1 MNLIR
6 RAAFAATSV
15 VLVVASVFAVSSAAV
30 ADPTPV
36 GSVRFRVVPGTIDAP
51 MQANE
56 ISIALQYSSDGATWS
71 DPQTQVPANSRYPTL
86 SGLSY
91 GHYRATVTDLLRT
104 GLAPQNITFDV
115 AAPSA
120 VLPAPVVL
128 AGTSTVAGTVRL
140 DDPTSG
146 NPRPATAG
154 EVQAVLYVLS
164 NGTFYP
170 YTSTTALTDS
180 SGGFSFDGI
189 DTTDFSFTLDFVY
202 KGTDPGYIGTW
213 LGGSSWDS
221 PGGAI
226 GGSSAAIPPV
236 AVTLSYTNTIGGTLT
251 DSASRPLAG
260 VAVCAIP
267 QAIWQPS
274 MCSQTAWIGATSDSA
289 GHYAIGKL
297 ADGPYVIEFRPPNG
311 YSGQVWHGANAYG
324 PPTPV
329 VLGGQKLVSGF
340 DATIYQD
347 NTIATTVS
355 IKGLS
360 ASQLAA
366 VGNSFVDV
374 QQLDQGS
381 NTWVDSNRWL
391 QSDATGHLTI
401 TSLLPGTYRVD
412 LKFTDKFKASVHKLS
427 DPVTFNGE
435 GQAASVSATL
445 VQAIRPGT
453 TVMMPGS
460 PAVYLVD
467 GSTTLVPV
475 DSMTTLT
482 DLGFSTNPVV
492 YDKSRLSTYTISSA
506 HLSDVVGCYGNAYL
520 GAEGV
525 LHDFT
530 PATGLSKTP
539 HGITHLDDA
548 TCDVLKR
555 ADYGSIT
562 PPILGVHG
570 NPTVYSIGDDG
581 KKHPYISMDDLRAQA
596 SYFPDINWVS
606 SYFLDQFPV
615 GGIFIPPGRLVKAT
629 SSPTVYLVDGWSRL
643 APLTSFDP
651 VIDAGVP
658 LQIDVV
664 AASQLSDYT
673 ASTTPF
679 RNTFDCYGTRMI
691 AGAGKIYILDSGVAT
706 GLPST
711 TIDPETCNALTL
723 NHFVGTLHH
732 ALFVKSATDPT
743 IYFVNAA
750 GAKQRVF
757 SMSTLATLSAPDP
770 AAYVTVNNGFL
781 ASIPNGPDLVM
792 PGMLVKSPTSP
803 TVYVADGSGGIIPIR
818 SFTTASDL
826 GVPGGLV
833 TASAATISSL
843 TVAPTTLSNL
853 VSCSGTDW
861 IGAQG
866 ELWPIDPSVVG
877 SLPVST
883 LPSTL
888 CAVLPKSSATL
899 GTNVFIKTAA
909 SAVVFAL
916 QAGVKHPVGSWA
928 TLVRLAGAQPVTVLT
943 ADSDFVGRVPTG
955 ASLP

>member
-1 MNLIR
+1 MNLFR
-6 RAAFAATSV
+6 RAALAATSV
-15 VLVVASVFAVSSAAV
+15 LLVTASVFAVSSAAV
-30 ADPTPV
+30 ADPAPV
-36 GSVRFRVVPGTIDAP
+36 GSVRLLIIPGTSNAP

-56 ISIALQYSSDGATWS
+56 ISIALRYSSDGVTWS
-71 DPQTQVPANSRYPTL
+71 DPQTQVPANSKGPTL
-86 SGLSY
+86 TGLPY
-91 GHYRATVTDLLRT
+91 GHYRATVTDVLRP
-104 GLAPQNITFDV
+104 GLAPKDITFDV
-115 AAPSA
+115 SAPFL
-120 VLPAPVVL
+120 VGPVVVL
-128 AGTSTVAGTVRL
+128 AGTSTVAGTVQL
-140 DDPTSG
+140 SDPTSG

-154 EVQAVLYVLS
+154 EVQAVLYVLM

-170 YTSTTALTDS
+170 YANATALTDS
-180 SGGFSFDGI
+180 SGGFSLGGI
-189 DTTDFSFTLDFVY
+189 DTTDFTYTVDFVY
-202 KGTDPGYIGTW
+202 KGTDPGYVGTW

-236 AVTLSYTNTIGGTLT
+236 AVTLSYTNTIAGTLT

-267 QAIWQPS
+267 QSIWQPS
-274 MCSQTAWIGATSDSA
+274 MCSQTAWKGATTDSA
-289 GHYAIGKL
+289 GHYAIGRL
-297 ADGPYVIEFRPPNG
+297 ADGPYVIEFRPPSG

-324 PPTPV
+324 PSTPV
-329 VLGGQKLVSGF
+329 VLSGQKLVSGF

-347 NTIATTVS
+347 NTIATSVS
-355 IKGLS
+355 LTGLS

-366 VGNSFVDV
+366 VGNAFVDV
-374 QQLDQGS
+374 QQFDQGS
-381 NTWVDSNRWL
+381 DTWVDSNRWL
-391 QSDATGHLTI
+391 PSDATGHLTI

-412 LKFTDKFKASVHKLS
+412 LKFTDKYKASVHKLS
-427 DPVTFNGE
+427 DPVTFDGE
-435 GQAASVSATL
+435 GQTASVSATL

-453 TVMMPGS
+453 TVLMPGS

-475 DSMTTLT
+475 DSMTTLV
-482 DLGFSTNPVV
+482 DLGFSTKPVV
-492 YDKSRLSTYTISSA
+492 YDTNRLSTYTISSA
-506 HLSDVVGCYGNAYL
+506 HLSDVVGCYGGDYL

-548 TCDVLKR
+548 TCDALKR
-555 ADYGSIT
+555 ADYGSIM
-562 PPILGVHG
+562 PPILGVRG
-570 NPTVYSIGDDG
+570 NPAVYSIGDDG

-596 SYFPDINWVS
+596 SYYPDINWVS

-615 GGIFIPPGRLVKAT
+615 GGIFIPPGRLVKTT
-629 SSPTVYLVDGWSRL
+629 SSSTVYLVDGRSRL

-679 RNTFDCYGTRMI
+679 RNVFDCFGTRMI
-691 AGAGKIYILDSGVAT
+691 AGAGQIYILDAGVAS

-711 TIDPETCNALTL
+711 TIDPETCNALTM
-723 NHFVGTLHH
+723 NHFAGTFHH

-743 IYFVNAA
+743 IYYVNAA

-757 SMSTLATLSAPDP
+757 SMATLAALSAPDP
-770 AAYVTVNNGFL
+770 AAYVTVKSSFL
-781 ASIPNGPDLVM
+781 ASIPNGPDLVLA
-792 PGMLVKSPTSP
+792 GTLVKAPTSS

-818 SFTTASDL
+818 TFTVASDV

-843 TVAPTTLSNL
+843 SVAPAPLSNL

-861 IGAQG
+861 IGARG

-883 LPSTL
+883 LLATL
-888 CAVLPKSSATL
+888 CAVLPRSSTSL
-899 GTNVFIKTAA
+899 GTSVFIKTAA
-909 SAVVFAL
+909 SASVFAL
-916 QAGVKHPVGSWA
+916 RTGVKHPVGSWA
-928 TLVRLAGAQPVTVLT
+928 TLVQLAGAMSPTVLT
-943 ADSDFVGRVPTG
+943 VDNDFVERVPTG
-955 ASLP
+955 ATLP